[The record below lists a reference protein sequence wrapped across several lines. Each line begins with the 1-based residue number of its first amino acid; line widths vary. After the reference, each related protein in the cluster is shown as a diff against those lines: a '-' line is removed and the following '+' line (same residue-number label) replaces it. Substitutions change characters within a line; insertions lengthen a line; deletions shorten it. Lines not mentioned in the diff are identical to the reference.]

1 MYSYAYEKYS
11 GLILNRFELKFSNS
25 YINEEKNLIKIE
37 MLCILLSLHHLYL
50 YLYLYYDGEALSKRY
65 FNL

>member
-25 YINEEKNLIKIE
+25 YINEEKKI
-37 MLCILLSLHHLYL
+37 
-50 YLYLYYDGEALSKRY
+50 
-65 FNL
+65 

>member
-25 YINEEKNLIKIE
+25 YINENKPNQNRNALYFIK
-37 MLCILLSLHHLYL
+37 LHHLYL
-50 YLYLYYDGEALSKRY
+50 YLYIYYDGETLSKRY